1 MTGLEDISRDKRFFW
16 SAVFLASFLHISMA
30 LACMWVEGEQPA
42 PQFTPLAHMDFSP
55 YDPDGGQP
63 GDGNPVSPVQE
74 PEVTPAP
81 PQPLQEPETPPEPPE
96 DVKVVESKAEE
107 ADTIAPP
114 PPEKPKKKVKPKPVA
129 KPTPKP
135 VPQES
140 VAQNTEAQPQSGN
153 TGSGPSSGNTPGQG
167 RGGSGGG
174 TGKGNSDAEQAYL
187 AHIIKKL
194 NRHKKYPSAARNRRL
209 DGVVTVSFSV
219 DRQGQVSGSRLVT
232 SSGHPPLDQEAMA
245 LLKRATPFQPMP
257 EAIQRPQLLLNIPIQ
272 FSLR

>member
-1 MTGLEDISRDKRFFW
+1 MTGLEDISKDKRFFW
-16 SAVFLASFLHISMA
+16 SAVFLAGFLHISMA
-30 LACMWVEGEQPA
+30 LAVMWVEGEQPA
-42 PQFTPLAHMDFSP
+42 PQYTLLAQMDFSP

-63 GDGNPVSPVQE
+63 GDGNSISPVQE

-81 PQPLQEPETPPEPPE
+81 PQPQPEPEIPPEPPE
-96 DVKVVESKAEE
+96 EVKVVESKAEE
-107 ADTIAPP
+107 SDTVVPP
-114 PPEKPKKKVKPKPVA
+114 PPPKKKVKPKPVA
-129 KPTPKP
+129 KPRP

-140 VAQNTEAQPQSGN
+140 IAQNTEDPSQSGN

-174 TGKGNSDAEQAYL
+174 TGKGNPDAEQAYL

-194 NRHKKYPSAARNRRL
+194 DRHKKYPSAARNRRL

-219 DRQGQVSGSRLVT
+219 NRQGQVSGSRLVK
-232 SSGHPPLDQEAMA
+232 SSGHPALDQEAMA
-245 LLKRATPFQPMP
+245 LLRRATPFQPMP
-257 EAIQRPQLLLNIPIQ
+257 EALQRPQLLLNIPIE